1 MKKSVF
7 CLQNE
12 LIEKILTEKKI
23 LDKGSIILRK
33 PEEIKLSLL
42 DKIKPDFIF
51 FLIGPLRFQ
60 VK

>member
-1 MKKSVF
+1 MKTSIF

-51 FLIGPLRFQ
+51 FPHWSIRFQ